1 MVVIAECAL
10 VQIRV
15 PVIHARELPQLI
27 ENRIRVK
34 GLLSSRAAQASHLA
48 EIASRV
54 VYVFYPG
61 DFTGVGDL
69 GWAIGIVIGGF
80 YGVSLEILAEIPGRF
95 RHAPSYI
102 VAEPLRAFAIGDL
115 VQLPLKDSVVRVG
128 ARAVVSVG
136 DRGIG
141 AVRTTGVIVIVVVGV
156 IYFFRLQPPE
166 WVIVMI
172 PNPVV
177 IRVKLPGQASRVVVL
192 VRPESHVG
200 IADGTL

>member
-1 MVVIAECAL
+1 M
-10 VQIRV
+10 
-15 PVIHARELPQLI
+15 
-27 ENRIRVK
+27 
-34 GLLSSRAAQASHLA
+34 
-48 EIASRV
+48 
-54 VYVFYPG
+54 
-61 DFTGVGDL
+61 
-69 GWAIGIVIGGF
+69 
-80 YGVSLEILAEIPGRF
+80 EILAEIPGRF

-102 VAEPLRAFAIGDL
+102 VAEPLCAFAVGDL

-141 AVRTTGVIVIVVVGV
+141 AVRTTRVIVIVVVG
-156 IYFFRLQPPE
+156 ITYFFRLQPPE
-166 WVIVMI
+166 WVVVMI

-200 IADGTL
+200 IADGSLSTQIIIRNCNDLSIVIGHLGEVAHEVVSEVRIVIARASYFHDLGHSAVGVVIRLLDHAFAVGGDRGPGVGPVNKCDLAGA